1 MEKYYL
7 VQIVYEEEEINKKGD
22 AKMRTVREKYLTL
35 ANDIGDAEHKSKA
48 EIGKMIN
55 AFEITQIRE
64 FPIIGIIK

>member
-7 VQIVYEEEEINKKGD
+7 VQIVYEEEEIDKKGN

-35 ANDIGDAEHKSKA
+35 ANDIGDAEHKSK
-48 EIGKMIN
+48 ETIKKGIEH
-55 AFEITQIRE
+55 FEITQIRE